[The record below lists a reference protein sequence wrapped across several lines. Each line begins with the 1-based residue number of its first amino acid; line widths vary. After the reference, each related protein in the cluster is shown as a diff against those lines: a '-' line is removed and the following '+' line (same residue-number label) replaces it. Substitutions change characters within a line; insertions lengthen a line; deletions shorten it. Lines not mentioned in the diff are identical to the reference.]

1 MNIEKRKGLLITA
14 QTCQT
19 FFEEIVD
26 ALKNDKHWGDF
37 FSRCL
42 SEECVNPRLGVIK
55 STVAFGRCC
64 RTRKAG
70 SVFYTIK
77 VNDMFFSP
85 GMNTEWEML
94 RNTLVHELVHT
105 LPECFNHGPAFQ
117 AWGARLNKKFGL
129 NISTRAGKE
138 NSKKF
143 ETAQFGTTRNVFVC
157 PVCGEFN
164 LFSKTTR
171 NVRWAAQGTKV
182 WSCGCQRGL
191 PNRAG
196 LWLVRYNGRD
206 LLEPICPKGEEEKRD
221 EWMKKH
227 VPEDAKEIVWTP
239 EKLSKEFW
247 WKNDQSEDDNTPVV
261 EPLVL
266 TIEEPEEYVAL
277 MKAERRKKRQ
287 QSRKRI
293 PVEQLSLF

>member
-1 MNIEKRKGLLITA
+1 MDIEKKKGLLITA
-14 QTCQT
+14 QSCQT

-26 ALKNDKHWGDF
+26 TLKNDIHWGDF

-42 SEECVNPRLGVIK
+42 RAELVNPRLGVIK
-55 STVAFGRCC
+55 STRSFGRCG
-64 RTRKAG
+64 RKRRFND
-70 SVFYTIK
+70 VFYTIK
-77 VNDMFFSP
+77 VNEMFFSP
-85 GMNTEWEML
+85 GMNTEWGML
-94 RNTLVHELVHT
+94 RNTLVHEIVHT
-105 LPECFNHGPAFQ
+105 LPECFNHGPSFQ

-129 NISTRAGKE
+129 NISTREGKE

-143 ETAQFGTTRNVFVC
+143 ESVQFGTTKNVFVC
-157 PVCGEFN
+157 PVCGDFY

-182 WSCGCQRGL
+182 WSCGCQKGL

-196 LWLVRYNGRD
+196 LWLVRYNGQD
-206 LLEPICPKGEEEKRD
+206 LLKPICPKGEEEKRE

-247 WKNDQSEDDNTPVV
+247 WKNDQAEDGNVPDV

-287 QSRKRI
+287 QGRKRI
-293 PVEQLSLF
+293 SAEQLSLF

>member
-14 QTCQT
+14 QSCQT
-19 FFEEIVD
+19 FFEEIID
-26 ALKNDKHWGDF
+26 TLKRHKHWGDF

-55 STVAFGRCC
+55 STRSFGRCG
-64 RTRKAG
+64 RTRKVGGA
-70 SVFYTIK
+70 FYTIK
-77 VNDMFFSP
+77 VNDLFFSP

-94 RNTLVHELVHT
+94 RNTLVHEIVHT
-105 LPECFNHGPAFQ
+105 LPECFNHGPAFH
-117 AWGARLNKKFGL
+117 AWGARLNNEYGL
-129 NISTRAGKE
+129 NISTKEGYE

-143 ETAQFGTTRNVFVC
+143 EHAQFATTKNVLVC
-157 PVCGEFN
+157 PVCGEYF
-164 LFSKTTR
+164 LYSKTTQAVKR
-171 NVRWAAQGTKV
+171 SSMGRKV

-196 LWLVRYNGRD
+196 LWLVRYSGRD
-206 LLEPICPKGEEEKRD
+206 LLKPICPKGEEEKRD

-227 VPEDAKEIVWTP
+227 VPEEAKEIVWTP

-247 WKNDQSEDDNTPVV
+247 WKNDKAEDGNTTVV

-277 MKAERRKKRQ
+277 LKEERRKKRQ